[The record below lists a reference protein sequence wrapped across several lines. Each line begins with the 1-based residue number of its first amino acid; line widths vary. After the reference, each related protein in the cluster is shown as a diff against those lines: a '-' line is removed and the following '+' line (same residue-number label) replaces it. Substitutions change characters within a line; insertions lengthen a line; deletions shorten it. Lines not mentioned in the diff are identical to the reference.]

1 MKLKDRELVIL
12 QAIDKQ
18 AKIRQ
23 KELLKTINA
32 PADKIV
38 LQDIEKLSDRNIIFK
53 YKLNGNRFHELA
65 PNHTFYKNLEKQT
78 KCRIDD
84 LNTLLEI
91 IKKNYVK
98 YGFSVLKN
106 IEQNFSLRD
115 LNPAYFKNDVRSS
128 IDNVKLF
135 IEMSK
140 HREKII
146 KKMHMMNNVS
156 DMLVKEAKTAH
167 QNCIKL
173 NKKRT
178 VMINKRNKMHVSDKK
193 LLLDKDIYSILEEYS
208 KQHVKFY
215 AYEKNLN
222 IHVKY
227 NYDQFDIQHTKKH
240 SPNHKF
246 DYDKP
251 LNKINNFQY
260 CERCE
265 QILNIIK
272 KHDVI
277 SNIFIIDILN
287 EHQQSMSPRT
297 ITKHIGDLVKEGKIH
312 ASKQGRR
319 IVYREKIDVELIKSK
334 KQIEE
339 KIKEWKNALTR
350 IDHKL
355 TTYDISTQ
363 RDILTFLNKYFEHF
377 QHIVSVRFK
386 KYDDHNEMEN
396 QEVIISE
403 IFNTIR
409 KKTHIVKLFENMH
422 SKRMQISDILFL
434 IRKIP
439 EKIFLSNEQIPKSL
453 NANLIKLEQN
463 KNELKELYDKK
474 IEFTDQKTRKIFDD
488 LFVHVDNVIDIILK
502 KPIENLDEFY
512 KIFRD
517 TDELLYNMP
526 YKDTHLYDVENN
538 LIMIKTTLIKE
549 HIDYDEI

>member
-1 MKLKDRELVIL
+1 MI
-12 QAIDKQ
+12 
-18 AKIRQ
+18 
-23 KELLKTINA
+23 
-32 PADKIV
+32 
-38 LQDIEKLSDRNIIFK
+38 
-53 YKLNGNRFHELA
+53 
-65 PNHTFYKNLEKQT
+65 
-78 KCRIDD
+78 
-84 LNTLLEI
+84 
-91 IKKNYVK
+91 
-98 YGFSVLKN
+98 
-106 IEQNFSLRD
+106 
-115 LNPAYFKNDVRSS
+115 
-128 IDNVKLF
+128 
-135 IEMSK
+135 
-140 HREKII
+140 
-146 KKMHMMNNVS
+146 NNVS
-156 DMLVKEAKTAH
+156 DMLIKEAKIAH

-178 VMINKRNKMHVSDKK
+178 VMINKRNKMHVSDKQ
-193 LLLDKDIYSILEEYS
+193 LLLDKDIDSILEEYS
-208 KQHVKFY
+208 KLHVKFY

-227 NYDQFDIQHTKKH
+227 NYDKFNAWFSKKRL
-240 SPNHKF
+240 SNHKF
-246 DYDKP
+246 DYNKP

-272 KHDVI
+272 KYDVV
-277 SNIFIIDILN
+277 SNVFIIDILN

-297 ITKHIGDLVKEGKIH
+297 IIKHIGDLVKEGKIH
-312 ASKQGRR
+312 VSKQGRR

-363 RDILTFLNKYFEHF
+363 RDILSFLNKYFEHF
-377 QHIVSVRFK
+377 QHIVAIRFK
-386 KYDDHNEMEN
+386 KYDDRDEMEN

-409 KKTHIVKLFENMH
+409 QKTNIVKLFENMH
-422 SKRMQISDILFL
+422 SKRKQISDILFL
-434 IRKIP
+434 IGETPK
-439 EKIFLSNEQIPKSL
+439 KIFLSNEQIPKLL
-453 NANLIKLEQN
+453 NSHLIKLEKN
-463 KNELKELYDKK
+463 KNELKELCDKK

-512 KIFRD
+512 KIFRN
-517 TDELLYNMP
+517 TDELLLDMP

-549 HIDYDEI
+549 HIDYDEDFDNLKNQFITLFKHSKKRLWFS